1 MPLIIPLKIKK
12 VQTKQT
18 AGQGAQIPAESRVSG
33 RNFAV
38 TTEGRLIKEI
48 LFTCKVFQLSP

>member
-33 RNFAV
+33 RHFAV
-38 TTEGRLIKEI
+38 TTEGRLIRDFI
-48 LFTCKVFQLSP
+48 YL